1 MTISDSKKNLLYKSI
16 YRTVRSLNGA
26 SNDIATI
33 KVISENNGASFEV
46 HIVDNSN
53 DSMYK
58 HSAHWSFTKGFSE
71 SSNRVYYTGKLI
83 LMEYNN
89 SPSEYYSPSIIKIS
103 SVLDAAKFCGI
114 QLNLLSLR
122 AGRFLD

>member
-1 MTISDSKKNLLYKSI
+1 MPISDSRKNFSYKSI
-16 YRTVRSLNGA
+16 FRVIRSLNEV
-26 SNDIATI
+26 SNDISTI
-33 KVISENNGASFEV
+33 KVISENEGENFEV
-46 HIVDNSN
+46 HIIDNSN
-53 DSMYK
+53 NNMYK
-58 HSAHWSFTKGFSE
+58 HAAHWSFTKGFSE

-103 SVLDAAKFCGI
+103 SVLDATKFCAI

>member
-1 MTISDSKKNLLYKSI
+1 
-16 YRTVRSLNGA
+16 
-26 SNDIATI
+26 
-33 KVISENNGASFEV
+33 
-46 HIVDNSN
+46 
-53 DSMYK
+53 
-58 HSAHWSFTKGFSE
+58 
-71 SSNRVYYTGKLI
+71 
-83 LMEYNN
+83 MEYNN